1 MQYLLPACYV
11 TGGCPLSRARLGSSG
26 ASCRGA
32 YREPVRTPP
41 LPVRNGLNPSRVR
54 LPESGPWATTLDYLL
69 QRFYGDEVRIRQKV
83 GSGEVVDGG
92 GTPINPGTPFDPDSF
107 VFLYRDPEPER
118 RVPFDIEILYRDSDL
133 LVIDKPHF
141 LATMPRGFYIVE
153 SALVRLRRELDLPKL
168 SPLHRLDRVT
178 AGVLMFSLRPEQRG
192 AYQQLFAHRKVT
204 KYYEAV
210 APFRPDVQLP
220 RTVRSRIVKER
231 GTPTADEVPGEPNSA
246 THIELLDVRGT
257 DGLYGLHPAT
267 GKTHQLRIHMC
278 SVGLPIRGDNFYPR
292 LLDLSPYDYS
302 SPLQLI
308 ARSVSFDDPFTGA
321 PRRFESRRRF
331 AAWPD
336 L

>member
-1 MQYLLPACYV
+1 MLRHRLRWIVPSPRCAA
-11 TGGCPLSRARLGSSG
+11 GSRDPDP
-26 ASCRGA
+26 
-32 YREPVRTPP
+32 YRERVRTPP
-41 LPVRNGLNPSRVR
+41 LPVRDGLNPSRLR
-54 LPESGPWATTLDYLL
+54 LPESGPWATTLEYLL
-69 QRFYGDEVRIRQKV
+69 QRFYDDQVRIRQKV
-83 GSGEVVDGG
+83 GSGEVVDAG
-92 GTPINPGTPFDPDSF
+92 GTPIDPGTPFDPDSF
-107 VFLYRDPEPER
+107 VFLYRDPAPER
-118 RVPFDIEILYRDSDL
+118 RVPFEIDIIYRDSDL

-153 SALVRLRRELDLPKL
+153 SALVRLRRELDLPQL

-210 APFRPDVQLP
+210 APYRNDLPLP

-246 THIELLDVRGT
+246 TRVELLDVRGT
-257 DGLYGLHPAT
+257 NGLYGLHPAT

-278 SVGLPIRGDNFYPR
+278 SLGLPIHGDNFYPR

-302 SPLQLI
+302 SPLQLV
-308 ARSVSFDDPFTGA
+308 ARSVAFDDPFSGE
-321 PRRFESRRRF
+321 PRRFESRRTF
-331 AAWPD
+331 ATWPD
-336 L
+336 P

>member
-1 MQYLLPACYV
+1 VAA
-11 TGGCPLSRARLGSSG
+11 SIAG
-26 ASCRGA
+26 ADVRGA
-32 YREPVRTPP
+32 DPYREPVRTPP
-41 LPVRNGLNPSRVR
+41 LPVRDGLNPSRVR
-54 LPESGPWATTLDYLL
+54 LPESGPWATTLEYLL
-69 QRFYGDEVRIRQKV
+69 QRFHGDQPRIRQKV
-83 GSGEVVDGG
+83 ESGEVVDAGG
-92 GTPINPGTPFDPDSF
+92 VPIDRETPFDPDSF
-107 VFLYRDPEPER
+107 VYLYRDPEPEL
-118 RVPFDIEILYRDSDL
+118 RVPFEIEILYRDSDL

-153 SALVRLRRELDLPKL
+153 SALVRLRRELDLPQL

-192 AYQQLFAHRKVT
+192 AYQQLFAHRKVI

-210 APFRPDVQLP
+210 ASYRSDLDLP

-246 THIELLDVRGT
+246 TRIELLDVRGT

-278 SVGLPIRGDNFYPR
+278 SLGLPIRGDNFYPR

-302 SPLQLI
+302 SPLQLV
-308 ARSVSFDDPFTGA
+308 ARSVAFDDPFTGQ

-331 AAWPD
+331 AAWPT
-336 L
+336 